1 MKKVLLTM
9 IFVITVTITVKGQV
23 YENNKEE
30 NTEKIPIKDRF
41 FTGGDLGL
49 LFGNLTYINIS
60 PLLGFKVT
68 KRYSI
73 GIGVNYEYLR
83 IAKINYSASI
93 YGGRIFN
100 QFLIIENLFAHV
112 EYALLN
118 IEVQTGAFETERR
131 WFGLP
136 LIGGGIRQ
144 ELFGNSF
151 LDLLILYNLND
162 SYLLPYPNPIIRV
175 SVNVGL

>member
-1 MKKVLLTM
+1 MKETLLTM
-9 IFVITVTITVKGQV
+9 IVVIAVIITVNGQV
-23 YENNKEE
+23 YEKREE
-30 NTEKIPIKDRF
+30 ANTEKIPLKDRF
-41 FTGGDLGL
+41 YTGGDLGL

-60 PLLGFKVT
+60 PLLGFKAS

-73 GIGVNYEYLR
+73 GIGINFEYVR
-83 IAKINYSASI
+83 IAKQDISTSI
-93 YGGRIFN
+93 YGVRIFN
-100 QFLIIENLFAHV
+100 QYLIIENLFAHI
-112 EYALLN
+112 EYAMLN
-118 IEVQTGAFETERR
+118 LEVQTGAYESERR

-136 LIGGGIRQ
+136 LIGGGMRQ